1 MSENSQAKKREIIQ
15 YNTAKLTLDIATPL
29 QRDTCIRTT
38 RKQGCEYSGEEK
50 KKTTLVLKEKTHTS
64 YAVGFFQSAF
74 SLP

>member
-29 QRDTCIRTT
+29 HRDTCVRTT
-38 RKQGCEYSGEEK
+38 RKQGCEYSEQLLGE
-50 KKTTLVLKEKTHTS
+50 TLGKNNNTS
-64 YAVGFFQSAF
+64 YAAGFSQSAF